1 LTVTETQDGAR
12 RWPRIWA
19 VFLTGVAAAF
29 LVGKAPA
36 ALPILREELDLS
48 LFQAGLVVSMFSL
61 VAALTGCF
69 FGALSDRFGQLRLA
83 IIGLVTASAAGAWGA
98 LVHSGEWLIVTRV
111 AEGIGFFMM
120 SVSLPGL
127 IIRLADERTR
137 QTAMGLWGA
146 YLPLGAGL
154 VLLAGGVVISTLG
167 WRGLWLA
174 ISATYV
180 LCLAALVWAAPA
192 HRQTNSPAGAG
203 RIASVLKTP
212 GAVMLAVV
220 FGCYSGQYM
229 AVTSFVPLILVE
241 RAGWALAPAA
251 AAGAAV
257 MVANT
262 AGNVASGFLL
272 DRGWQ
277 RRTLIVLAAT
287 MMAAGAVVVMA
298 GQLACSRAHSRCG
311 RVLRFRRHDPG
322 LAVCRCCA
330 PQPQPRSCL
339 HRQRADAARRRHRPA
354 CRPGSDNRAGWPGWR
369 TVDLVAVLPA
379 AHGLADGAGRHRTG
393 ADGTRPSAVSGSG
406 VRGKARFKQRQDFV
420 EMVHHVIGIE
430 RRYVGVCIAEAYRD
444 DRHLCGL
451 GRAYVGR

>member
-1 LTVTETQDGAR
+1 
-12 RWPRIWA
+12 
-19 VFLTGVAAAF
+19 
-29 LVGKAPA
+29 
-36 ALPILREELDLS
+36 
-48 LFQAGLVVSMFSL
+48 
-61 VAALTGCF
+61 
-69 FGALSDRFGQLRLA
+69 
-83 IIGLVTASAAGAWGA
+83 
-98 LVHSGEWLIVTRV
+98 
-111 AEGIGFFMM
+111 
-120 SVSLPGL
+120 LPGL

-298 GQLACSRAHSRCG
+298 GPLPFPVRIAGAVVFSGFGGMIPGSLFAGVARHSPSPAHVSTVNGLMLQGVAIGQLVGPAVTTGLVGLGGGQWIWSLFYLLPMALLTALAGIVLG
-311 RVLRFRRHDPG
+311 RMER
-322 LAVCRCCA
+322 A
-330 PQPQPRSCL
+330 PQP
-339 HRQRADAARRRHRPA
+339 
-354 CRPGSDNRAGWPGWR
+354 
-369 TVDLVAVLPA
+369 
-379 AHGLADGAGRHRTG
+379 
-393 ADGTRPSAVSGSG
+393 
-406 VRGKARFKQRQDFV
+406 
-420 EMVHHVIGIE
+420 
-430 RRYVGVCIAEAYRD
+430 
-444 DRHLCGL
+444 
-451 GRAYVGR
+451 

>member
-1 LTVTETQDGAR
+1 MSEIQTGAR

-36 ALPILREELDLS
+36 ALPVLREELSLS

-61 VAALTGCF
+61 VAAVTGCM

-83 IIGLVTASAAGAWGA
+83 IAGLFAAALAGVWGA
-98 LVHSGEWLIVTRV
+98 QVHSGEWLIITRV
-111 AEGIGFFMM
+111 AEGVGFFMM

-127 IIRLADERTR
+127 IIRLADDRTR

-154 VLLAGGVVISTLG
+154 VLLAGAVVISTLG

-180 LCLAALVWAAPA
+180 LCLAALVWAAPPRRPSA
-192 HRQTNSPAGAG
+192 VPAGTG
-203 RIASVLKTP
+203 RIAAVLKTP

-229 AVTSFVPLILVE
+229 ALTSFVPLILVE
-241 RAGWALAPAA
+241 RAGWQLGPAA
-251 AAGAAV
+251 AAGALV

-262 AGNVASGFLL
+262 TGNIASGFLL

-277 RRTLIVLAAT
+277 RRSLIVLAAA
-287 MMAAGAVVVMA
+287 MMATGAVAVMSETLPVPLRIAGAVLFSSFGGMIPGSLFAGVARHSPSPAHVSTVNGLMLQGVAIGQLIGPAATTFLVGMGGGAWSWSLAYLLPMA
-298 GQLACSRAHSRCG
+298 GLTMLAGTLLG
-311 RVLRFRRHDPG
+311 R
-322 LAVCRCCA
+322 
-330 PQPQPRSCL
+330 
-339 HRQRADAARRRHRPA
+339 
-354 CRPGSDNRAGWPGWR
+354 
-369 TVDLVAVLPA
+369 
-379 AHGLADGAGRHRTG
+379 
-393 ADGTRPSAVSGSG
+393 
-406 VRGKARFKQRQDFV
+406 
-420 EMVHHVIGIE
+420 IE
-430 RRYVGVCIAEAYRD
+430 RAQA
-444 DRHLCGL
+444 
-451 GRAYVGR
+451 

>member
-1 LTVTETQDGAR
+1 MQPEGHER
-12 RWPRIWA
+12 RWLRIWA

-36 ALPILREELDLS
+36 ALPVLREELSLS

-61 VAALTGCF
+61 VAAATGLM

-83 IIGLVTASAAGAWGA
+83 VAGLLVAAIAGAAGAQ
-98 LVHSGEWLIVTRV
+98 VHTAGWLIASRV
-111 AEGIGFFMM
+111 AEGVGFFMM

-127 IIRLADERTR
+127 IIRLADDRTR

-154 VLLAGGVVISTLG
+154 VLLAGGVIITALG

-174 ISATYV
+174 ISASYV
-180 LCLAALVWAAPA
+180 VFLAALIWAAP
-192 HRQTNSPAGAG
+192 RQAAPARPAGAG
-203 RIASVLKTP
+203 RIATVLKTP

-251 AAGAAV
+251 AVGALV

-262 AGNVASGFLL
+262 TGNVASGFLL

-277 RRTLIVLAAT
+277 RRTLILLAAA
-287 MMAAGAVVVMA
+287 MMATGAVIVMSEALPVALRIAGAVLFSSFGGMIPGSLFAGVPRHAPSPAHVSTVNGLMLQGVA
-298 GQLACSRAHSRCG
+298 IGQLIGPAVTTWLVGMGGGAWGWS
-311 RVLRFRRHDPG
+311 
-322 LAVCRCCA
+322 LAYLL
-330 PQPQPRSCL
+330 PM
-339 HRQRADAARRRHRPA
+339 AALTA
-354 CRPGSDNRAGWPGWR
+354 LAGI
-369 TVDLVAVLPA
+369 
-379 AHGLADGAGRHRTG
+379 
-393 ADGTRPSAVSGSG
+393 
-406 VRGKARFKQRQDFV
+406 
-420 EMVHHVIGIE
+420 M
-430 RRYVGVCIAEAYRD
+430 
-444 DRHLCGL
+444 L
-451 GRAYVGR
+451 GRLERAQA

>member
-1 LTVTETQDGAR
+1 MASAR
-12 RWPRIWA
+12 MTIAGSSGQADAPSKGMSAWLRIWA

-36 ALPILREELDLS
+36 ALPVLREELSLS

-61 VAALTGCF
+61 VAAATGLM

-83 IIGLVTASAAGAWGA
+83 VAGLLVAAIAGAAGAQ
-98 LVHSGEWLIVTRV
+98 VHTAGWLIASRV
-111 AEGIGFFMM
+111 AEGVGFFMM

-127 IIRLADERTR
+127 IIRLADDRTR

-154 VLLAGGVVISTLG
+154 VLLAGGVIITALG

-174 ISATYV
+174 ISASYV
-180 LCLAALVWAAPA
+180 VFLAALVWAAPEQA
-192 HRQTNSPAGAG
+192 APARPAGAG
-203 RIASVLKTP
+203 RIATVLKTP

-251 AAGAAV
+251 AVGALV

-262 AGNVASGFLL
+262 TGNVASGFLL

-277 RRTLIVLAAT
+277 RRTLILLAAA
-287 MMAAGAVVVMA
+287 MMATG
-298 GQLACSRAHSRCG
+298 
-311 RVLRFRRHDPG
+311 
-322 LAVCRCCA
+322 
-330 PQPQPRSCL
+330 
-339 HRQRADAARRRHRPA
+339 RRHR
-354 CRPGSDNRAGWPGWR
+354 
-369 TVDLVAVLPA
+369 
-379 AHGLADGAGRHRTG
+379 
-393 ADGTRPSAVSGSG
+393 
-406 VRGKARFKQRQDFV
+406 
-420 EMVHHVIGIE
+420 HV
-430 RRYVGVCIAEAYRD
+430 
-444 DRHLCGL
+444 
-451 GRAYVGR
+451 

>member
-36 ALPILREELDLS
+36 ALPVLRDELELS

-61 VAALTGCF
+61 VAAITGCF

-83 IIGLVTASAAGAWGA
+83 IIGLVAASAAGAWGS

-180 LCLAALVWAAPA
+180 LCLAALVWAAPCTPADEQSCRRRA
-192 HRQTNSPAGAG
+192 HCKRAENAGRRHAGRGVWLLFRSVHGCHQLRAADPGGARRLGAG
-203 RIASVLKTP
+203 TC
-212 GAVMLAVV
+212 G
-220 FGCYSGQYM
+220 
-229 AVTSFVPLILVE
+229 
-241 RAGWALAPAA
+241 
-251 AAGAAV
+251 
-257 MVANT
+257 
-262 AGNVASGFLL
+262 
-272 DRGWQ
+272 
-277 RRTLIVLAAT
+277 
-287 MMAAGAVVVMA
+287 
-298 GQLACSRAHSRCG
+298 CSRCCG
-311 RVLRFRRHDPG
+311 HGRQYR
-322 LAVCRCCA
+322 
-330 PQPQPRSCL
+330 
-339 HRQRADAARRRHRPA
+339 RQR
-354 CRPGSDNRAGWPGWR
+354 GLG
-369 TVDLVAVLPA
+369 LPA
-379 AHGLADGAGRHRTG
+379 
-393 ADGTRPSAVSGSG
+393 
-406 VRGKARFKQRQDFV
+406 
-420 EMVHHVIGIE
+420 
-430 RRYVGVCIAEAYRD
+430 
-444 DRHLCGL
+444 
-451 GRAYVGR
+451 

>member
-298 GQLACSRAHSRCG
+298 GPLPVPVRIAGAVVFSGFGGMIPGSLFAGVARHSPSPAHVSTVNGLMLQGVAIGQLVGPAVTTGLVGLGGGQWIWSLFYLLPMALLTALAGIVLG
-311 RVLRFRRHDPG
+311 RMER
-322 LAVCRCCA
+322 A
-330 PQPQPRSCL
+330 PQP
-339 HRQRADAARRRHRPA
+339 
-354 CRPGSDNRAGWPGWR
+354 
-369 TVDLVAVLPA
+369 
-379 AHGLADGAGRHRTG
+379 
-393 ADGTRPSAVSGSG
+393 
-406 VRGKARFKQRQDFV
+406 
-420 EMVHHVIGIE
+420 
-430 RRYVGVCIAEAYRD
+430 
-444 DRHLCGL
+444 
-451 GRAYVGR
+451 

>member
-1 LTVTETQDGAR
+1 MQPEGHER
-12 RWPRIWA
+12 RWLRIWA

-36 ALPILREELDLS
+36 ALPVLREELSLS

-61 VAALTGCF
+61 VAAATGLM

-83 IIGLVTASAAGAWGA
+83 VAGLLVAAIAGAAGAQ
-98 LVHSGEWLIVTRV
+98 VHTAGWLIASRV
-111 AEGIGFFMM
+111 AEGVGFFMM

-127 IIRLADERTR
+127 IIRLADDRTR

-154 VLLAGGVVISTLG
+154 VLLAGGVIITALG

-174 ISATYV
+174 ISASYV
-180 LCLAALVWAAPA
+180 VFLAALVWAAPEQA
-192 HRQTNSPAGAG
+192 APARPAGAG
-203 RIASVLKTP
+203 RIATVLKTP

-251 AAGAAV
+251 AVGALV

-262 AGNVASGFLL
+262 TGNVASGFLL

-277 RRTLIVLAAT
+277 RRTLILLAAA
-287 MMAAGAVVVMA
+287 MMATGAVIVMSEALPVALRIAGAVLFSSFGGMIPGSLFAGVPRHAPSPAHVSTVNGLMLQGVA
-298 GQLACSRAHSRCG
+298 IGQLIG
-311 RVLRFRRHDPG
+311 
-322 LAVCRCCA
+322 
-330 PQPQPRSCL
+330 
-339 HRQRADAARRRHRPA
+339 
-354 CRPGSDNRAGWPGWR
+354 
-369 TVDLVAVLPA
+369 PA
-379 AHGLADGAGRHRTG
+379 ATTWLVGMGGGGWGWSLAYLLPMAALTALAGI
-393 ADGTRPSAVSGSG
+393 
-406 VRGKARFKQRQDFV
+406 
-420 EMVHHVIGIE
+420 M
-430 RRYVGVCIAEAYRD
+430 
-444 DRHLCGL
+444 L
-451 GRAYVGR
+451 GRLERAQA